1 MYRCWQFFDGI
12 GLKEES
18 DPVGA
23 VRRIALILAG
33 ADTHTS
39 ALAWMEI
46 PIIELMDWIQSAQ
59 ALASEREKK
68 SRK

>member
-1 MYRCWQFFDGI
+1 MHRRGKFFDGL
-12 GLKEES
+12 GLKDES
-18 DPVGA
+18 DPVGV

-39 ALAWMEI
+39 ALAWMDV